1 MGENDLDLEQQ
12 LATLGVS
19 LGGITSS
26 KDEIPVPKTTVATP
40 YTPENPTNAGVVT
53 NSIVQPA
60 QTVQQTVQ
68 QQVNEQAQAQVVQQT
83 TTNPQAGV
91 SYTTVQQ
98 TVSKP
103 VAKPQLQPQQDE
115 ELVFID
121 LAHAV
126 NTQKTPWLRLKDNE
140 YSRVLFLG
148 LDKILPQKMHYIKGL
163 GWCKCLSTYNED
175 GWLETPAQ
183 CCKKL
188 VNTPTGP
195 MLFPRLDEEGNELKA
210 KSRFLIPVIEYPV
223 DKSNANKIVPGQL
236 PKLKMWNMNAVEW
249 GELREGVQAISENP
263 DDLSTADLSNVDFIL
278 HKDTTGRF
286 KTISVKVTPKCLREN
301 YKDAIN
307 AEIAK
312 ADRDFYITAVK
323 EARKVVS
330 EETMAQTLDSLEA
343 ATEAVNN
350 AVNQVIENNTMGN
363 QMLDI

>member
-12 LATLGVS
+12 LATLGVN
-19 LGGITSS
+19 LGGITSATN
-26 KDEIPVPKTTVATP
+26 EIPLPK
-40 YTPENPTNAGVVT
+40 TPENPTNAGVVT
-53 NSIVQPA
+53 NTVVPQPVHQVVQE
-60 QTVQQTVQ
+60 
-68 QQVNEQAQAQVVQQT
+68 QVNRQAQAQVVQQT

-98 TVSKP
+98 PASKP
-103 VAKPQLQPQQDE
+103 VAKAQPQQDE

-188 VNTPTGP
+188 VNTPNGP
-195 MLFPRLDEEGNELKA
+195 TLFPRLDEDGNELKA

-223 DKSNANKIVPGQL
+223 DKTNANKVIPGQL

-263 DDLSTADLSNVDFIL
+263 DDLSTADLTNVDFIL

-301 YKDAIN
+301 YADAIN

-312 ADRDFYITAVK
+312 ADKEFYVTAVK

-343 ATEAVNN
+343 TAEAVNN
-350 AVNQVIENNTMGN
+350 AVNQAIENNTMGN